1 MEVFVARQPIFNKK
15 KKIVGYELL
24 FRGGMSN
31 IFPSIDGNIASSSLL
46 AESFFSIGMERLTG
60 GKKAFIN
67 FTRELLIQKVP
78 TMFPQSA
85 MMVEVLEDVEPTPEV
100 IEACREMASEGY
112 QIVLDDFIY
121 RAEFKPLLAFS
132 KIIKIDYMASSAQEI
147 KASLNLM
154 AGYPVKFLAEKVET
168 PEAFQE
174 ALEMGFEYFQGYFFS
189 KPVVVKGRD
198 IPPDRISL
206 LRVMAEVNKEDYKLE
221 ELEMHISHDVS
232 MSYKLLRLINSSYFR
247 RVREISSIRQAIVL
261 LGEKGIRQFISLIAM
276 SHLASDKPDELVRAS
291 IVRAR
296 LCELLGKET
305 PRAVDSSSLFTLGLF
320 SFIDAI
326 LDDEMGAI
334 MKRLPLSANIKM
346 ALVEGTGELM
356 DYLALVHAYES
367 ANWETVF
374 DLAARLGIQEEKM
387 PALYINAVGWADGC
401 SEV

>member
-1 MEVFVARQPIFNKK
+1 
-15 KKIVGYELL
+15 
-24 FRGGMSN
+24 
-31 IFPSIDGNIASSSLL
+31 
-46 AESFFSIGMERLTG
+46 
-60 GKKAFIN
+60 
-67 FTRELLIQKVP
+67 
-78 TMFPQSA
+78 
-85 MMVEVLEDVEPTPEV
+85 
-100 IEACREMASEGY
+100 
-112 QIVLDDFIY
+112 
-121 RAEFKPLLAFS
+121 
-132 KIIKIDYMASSAQEI
+132 
-147 KASLNLM
+147 M

-221 ELEMHISHDVS
+221 ELEKHISHDVS

-305 PRAVDSSSLFTLGLF
+305 PRVDSSSLFTLGLF
-320 SFIDAI
+320 SLIDAI

-374 DLAARLGIQEEKM
+374 DLAARLGIPEERM